1 MEVCWRFGRKTEML
15 EVEIKNRNNATVG
28 NIKLNDKVFSVPIN
42 GPLLHEAVVNYLA
55 NQRQGTHATKTKGL
69 VSGGGKKPWKQK
81 HTGRARAGSIRSP
94 LWRGGGIVFGP
105 QPRDYSY
112 NLPKKAKRLA
122 LKTALSLKMSD
133 GAITII
139 DGLSMDKPKT
149 KEIIATLKNLGL
161 EGEKVLIITPENDK
175 IITLSARNIP
185 GVKVVRVSDLNSYD
199 VLVHGRLLMTKDA
212 VTKLAGE
219 EIK

>member
-1 MEVCWRFGRKTEML
+1 MP

-42 GPLLHEAVVNYLA
+42 GPLLHDAVVNYLA
-55 NQRQGTHATKTKGL
+55 NQRHGTHATKTKGL
-69 VSGGGKKPWKQK
+69 VSGGGKKPYKQK
-81 HTGRARAGSIRSP
+81 HTGRARAGSNRSP

>member
-1 MEVCWRFGRKTEML
+1 MEVCWRFGRKTEMI

-28 NIKLNDKVFSVPIN
+28 NIKLNDKVFSVPTN
-42 GPLLHEAVVNYLA
+42 GPLLHDAVVNYLA

>member
-1 MEVCWRFGRKTEML
+1 MI

-42 GPLLHEAVVNYLA
+42 GPLLHDAVVNYLA

-122 LKTALSLKMSD
+122 LKTALSLRMSD

>member
-1 MEVCWRFGRKTEML
+1 MEVCWRFGRKTEMP

-42 GPLLHEAVVNYLA
+42 GPLLHDAVVNYLA
-55 NQRQGTHATKTKGL
+55 NQRHGTHATKTKGL
-69 VSGGGKKPWKQK
+69 VSGGGKKPYKQK
-81 HTGRARAGSIRSP
+81 HTGRARAGSNRSP

>member
-1 MEVCWRFGRKTEML
+1 MEVCWRFGRKTEMI

-42 GPLLHEAVVNYLA
+42 GPLLHDAVVNYLA